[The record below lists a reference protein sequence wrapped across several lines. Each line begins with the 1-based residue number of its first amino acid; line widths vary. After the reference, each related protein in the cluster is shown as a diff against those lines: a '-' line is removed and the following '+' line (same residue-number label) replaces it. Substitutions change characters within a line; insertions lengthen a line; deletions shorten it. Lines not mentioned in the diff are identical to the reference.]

1 MVQIDTSTEFG
12 QRVERRLREERIIWL
27 TTVRRDGQ
35 PVPVPVWFLW
45 DGGSELLM
53 YSRPNTPK
61 LRNIARNPRVALNFN
76 SDEYGNDV
84 IYFEAEARHDPN
96 VEPANTNAAFIEK
109 YRDGIASI
117 DMTPDSFAATY
128 SAPVRLRL
136 TRVRGF

>member
-61 LRNIARNPRVALNFN
+61 LRNIARNPRGRLTSN
-76 SDEYGNDV
+76 STEYGNNW
-84 IYFEAEARHDPN
+84 IYFRPEPRHDQNSPHR
-96 VEPANTNAAFIEK
+96 PT
-109 YRDGIASI
+109 
-117 DMTPDSFAATY
+117 
-128 SAPVRLRL
+128 
-136 TRVRGF
+136 

>member
-96 VEPANTNAAFIEK
+96 VASQPIPTRLSSRSTAAVS
-109 YRDGIASI
+109 RAS
-117 DMTPDSFAATY
+117 T
-128 SAPVRLRL
+128 
-136 TRVRGF
+136 